1 MDRARTRRLWSST
14 VIRQPDD
21 ARAFAAALT
30 VALRSFAGRT
40 AIGSANEFALASVPQ
55 RSKRGT
61 VKVYDLEVSG
71 DGAVIQARSI
81 ALPDMSF
88 ATPGHR
94 SLQLA
99 KIFREPGHKFRVE
112 DDAGGIVILTGVA
125 AVRGRGGNCSFVAER
140 GH

>member
-1 MDRARTRRLWSST
+1 MVVEWT

-30 VALRSFAGRT
+30 VAPRLFAGRT
-40 AIGSANEFALASVPQ
+40 AIGSAIEFALASVPQ

-94 SLQLA
+94 WLSLRRSSASQA
-99 KIFREPGHKFRVE
+99 ISFGSRTTPGE
-112 DDAGGIVILTGVA
+112 L
-125 AVRGRGGNCSFVAER
+125 
-140 GH
+140 